1 MKAFLNTLYVLIVSG
16 TLIFFGWFGYTFY
29 YTDLTERFYHPL
41 YQLLKPSGMIG
52 HGLGYV
58 GTLLIIAGISIYML
72 RKRFR
77 YFHHWGILHNWLNFH
92 IFLCAWGSV
101 MVLYHTSFKFGGI
114 IAIGFWSLAVVVLS
128 GIIGRYL
135 YIQIPKSIEGRELTI
150 REIENELLMLQQ
162 QINAETGTE
171 LVNQS
176 IEHNQL
182 KKAIKQLSFT
192 EKRKIRKK
200 LIKFRLLSTRRKH
213 LDKMKRIFR
222 YWHVIHLPF
231 ALIMLIIMAIHV
243 GVVIYFGYLWI

>member
-1 MKAFLNTLYVLIVSG
+1 MKYLLNTLYVLIVSG

-29 YTDLTERFYHPL
+29 NMDITERFYHPM

-52 HGLGYV
+52 HGLGYI
-58 GTLLIIAGISIYML
+58 GTFLIIAGISIYML

-77 YFHHWGILHNWLNFH
+77 YFHRWGSLHNWLNFH

-128 GIIGRYL
+128 GIAGRFLYL
-135 YIQIPKSIEGRELTI
+135 RIPKTIEGRELTI

-171 LVNQS
+171 L
-176 IEHNQL
+176 INQL
-182 KKAIKQLSFT
+182 IDYKNLKNATHSLTASGKQ
-192 EKRKIRKK
+192 KIRKK
-200 LIKFRLLSTRRKH
+200 LAKYRFLSSRIKRL
-213 LDKMKRIFR
+213 DQMKRIFR